1 MQCDYLFLVVFS
13 RFNHHPAR
21 HGELPYFPQQHKGIN
36 NDASFVFSAI
46 TIILLSM
53 GNGDWQYHPQQH
65 KVLIIFSIFF
75 GIPNIGTL
83 YFLDSYAQILFL
95 FPDY

>member
-1 MQCDYLFLVVFS
+1 MQCVNLFLVVLS

-21 HGELPYFPQQHKGIN
+21 HGELPYLPQQHKGMN
-36 NDASFVFSAI
+36 NDPFFVFSVV

-65 KVLIIFSIFF
+65 KVLIIFSIFLEF
-75 GIPNIGTL
+75 
-83 YFLDSYAQILFL
+83 QILELYIF
-95 FPDY
+95 